1 MPEKFPPLAPSQVRS
16 LCEVLAS
23 TGEGLT
29 NKQIDELLTETGT
42 VDPTPPAPPGAYN
55 IVSKRDRLYNAL
67 MARQAKSGTSN
78 AILLFIGR
86 AMSPVRFHR
95 TPDAFEKMR
104 GEMNVPLAFA
114 GFYVNEKGQVA
125 RGKRAQ
131 TLTEARQRA
140 MRLRAQ
146 LAERGAHQRL
156 LDYCVDEIDTDN
168 YFHAVLEA
176 SKSLADEIRQR
187 TGRTEDG
194 VQLVDAVF
202 ESGQRGTPL
211 LELTAM
217 NTPTEKSRQRGLADA
232 LRGVFGSL
240 RNPTAHEPKIRST
253 MTEQDALDELSHMS
267 WLHRRLDE
275 CK

>member
-1 MPEKFPPLAPSQVRS
+1 
-16 LCEVLAS
+16 
-23 TGEGLT
+23 
-29 NKQIDELLTETGT
+29 
-42 VDPTPPAPPGAYN
+42 
-55 IVSKRDRLYNAL
+55 
-67 MARQAKSGTSN
+67 
-78 AILLFIGR
+78 
-86 AMSPVRFHR
+86 
-95 TPDAFEKMR
+95 MR
-104 GEMNVPLAFA
+104 WEMNVPLAFA

-125 RGKRAQ
+125 KGKKAQ

-146 LAERGAHQRL
+146 LAERSAHQRL

-176 SKSLADEIRQR
+176 PKSLADEIRQR
-187 TGRTEDG
+187 SGRTEDG
-194 VQLVDAVF
+194 IQLVDAVF
-202 ESGQRGTPL
+202 ESGQRGAPL
-211 LELTAM
+211 LALSAM
-217 NTPTEKSRQRGLADA
+217 NTPTEKARQRGLADA

-240 RNPTAHEPKIRST
+240 PNPTAHEPKIRST